1 MKAIITRRQLPDAS
15 PLEGVFRLQKI
26 RFHLHG
32 ALKIKTADV
41 QQFGNGRIGHGGRIK
56 TGHLVNFLQASLQAR
71 QRFFGNQI
79 DFVKYDAI
87 RESDLRQDLV
97 GTVVEVIGNMLSVD
111 ERDDAIQFVLFTHI
125 LIYKKRLRHGAR
137 VRHAGRFQDHPVK
150 FIFALD
156 QFIQNTN

>member
-32 ALKIKTADV
+32 ALKIKAADV

-56 TGHLVNFLQASLQAR
+56 TGHLINFLQASFQAR
-71 QRFFGNQI
+71 QRFFSNQI
-79 DFVKYDAI
+79 DFIKYDAI
-87 RESDLRQDLV
+87 GESHLCQDLV
-97 GTVVEVIGNMLSVD
+97 GAVVEVIINMLGVD

-125 LIYKKRLRHGAR
+125 LIHKKCLRHGAR
-137 VRHAGRFQDHPVK
+137 VGHAGRFQDYPVK
-150 FIFALD
+150 FVFAVD